1 MLTTLILSPLWSGR
15 LWNPFQPIFSSYREE
30 RGYRVCVTALLNW
43 RTPRKKD
50 RVFHS
55 SVLFW
60 HLHISDPILRKSV
73 FLSTSEPTVNT
84 FLSVSDRPVIVR
96 CKEHQFV
103 LGRVRTQAVF
113 LRAVLLAR
121 TQRGLTFLAAA
132 WDSNIH
138 SSSPRQHSTSNS
150 ASILWKTNGNVHP
163 NICGTD
169 ATAVRKMQDRL
180 RT

>member
-1 MLTTLILSPLWSGR
+1 
-15 LWNPFQPIFSSYREE
+15 
-30 RGYRVCVTALLNW
+30 LLNW

-73 FLSTSEPTVNT
+73 FLSTSEPTVNI

-96 CKEHQFV
+96 CKKHQFI
-103 LGRVRTQAVF
+103 LGRVQTQAVF

-132 WDSNIH
+132 
-138 SSSPRQHSTSNS
+138 
-150 ASILWKTNGNVHP
+150 
-163 NICGTD
+163 
-169 ATAVRKMQDRL
+169 
-180 RT
+180 